1 MMASDV
7 SKRRVVDPNED
18 RVQALSRLIETF
30 ENVKS
35 GRKST
40 WFKRELI
47 ALVTEQI
54 YKMNSLAI
62 SSNRHIQLV
71 KLMDQVCDSFKID
84 FENSSDLIIEGPQRT
99 NGWRDLQLGVLSDAV
114 IMSVVL
120 NDRLSELRYRL
131 KLNELVEA
139 QELEGVQVDERLK
152 LETKK
157 IPDLLRSLNGV
168 GLNHWGPRN
177 LVLAIE
183 LVPLSD
189 LRAPI
194 AYKPKPKIANNLTS
208 DPGGTGS
215 SFVYY
220 SHSRSATT
228 KGNSCLRTVEN
239 EPVVVLATL
248 QNPMSFELDIFMIRL
263 STNGIPVELESC
275 QVKIEP
281 RALKTIEL
289 RAIPKESGKLIIR
302 GCEVQLIGYQDPQE
316 LIVNVNKIDKGKKKQ
331 STKEQEEDG
340 FLSCEVLEAMPLFS
354 IVGGTEEVFDSG
366 GLVIY
371 EGQVRTFELDLKN
384 FSDVN
389 ADWIEVTAYDSLSEE
404 IRKKLDQLN
413 HSNEN
418 GYYSQ
423 LYRHNLEFELVRRPM
438 IICESSKSIGARETG
453 KIKLRCLGKMGCQ
466 TIGFKLEYGVDG
478 LNYKRRLESRF
489 DLSVHQALK
498 IVDVEVLKSGM
509 VVIKLK
515 NERRSGQIFEI
526 EVQVCKGGKLKPNEC
541 VRKSQKQILQPGSM
555 GTQFVVTTEN
565 DYEDQRKIRKERRA
579 YWIQEKFFES
589 IQLSWREV
597 GTNRNGEICLR
608 ELVMDEQA
616 IESLRES
623 EVKVE
628 MTVKGAET
636 LSSGNLMVKV
646 DEFRELQV
654 KLVNRSALLK
664 QTRVEVRISR
674 LNGWSIDLSTNEKIG
689 IIDGLG
695 NSRRSVKLR
704 PATELDQSFM
714 IGFFSS
720 GKFTIELEV
729 SEQLDPTKGELI
741 PESQVNSLLV
751 EVV

>member
-1 MMASDV
+1 MASDV

-35 GRKST
+35 GQKVN
-40 WFKRELI
+40 
-47 ALVTEQI
+47 LVQ
-54 YKMNSLAI
+54 A
-62 SSNRHIQLV
+62 RV
-71 KLMDQVCDSFKID
+71 DSPRD
-84 FENSSDLIIEGPQRT
+84 RT
-99 NGWRDLQLGVLSDAV
+99 DLQE
-114 IMSVVL
+114 
-120 NDRLSELRYRL
+120 ELF
-131 KLNELVEA
+131 
-139 QELEGVQVDERLK
+139 G
-152 LETKK
+152 
-157 IPDLLRSLNGV
+157 
-168 GLNHWGPRN
+168 N
-177 LVLAIE
+177 LIKSSHPA
-183 LVPLSD
+183 
-189 LRAPI
+189 
-194 AYKPKPKIANNLTS
+194 
-208 DPGGTGS
+208 GS

-526 EVQVCKGGKLKPNEC
+526 EVQECNLMLIAIFEIFIVCKGGKLKPNEC